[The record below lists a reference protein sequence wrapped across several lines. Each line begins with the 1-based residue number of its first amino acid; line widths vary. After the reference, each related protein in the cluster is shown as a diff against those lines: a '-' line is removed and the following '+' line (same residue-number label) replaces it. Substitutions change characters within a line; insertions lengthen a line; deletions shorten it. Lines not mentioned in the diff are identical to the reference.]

1 MSLTLGANTKH
12 SSLGTDYD
20 VRLKGN
26 FMGVHDIP
34 LRQATM
40 LSPAEVAG
48 ARNVSLQVVNRKQ
61 RTEGLRRMLRK

>member
-26 FMGVHDIP
+26 FMGVHDIS

-48 ARNVSLQVVNRKQ
+48 ARNVSCRL
-61 RTEGLRRMLRK
+61 